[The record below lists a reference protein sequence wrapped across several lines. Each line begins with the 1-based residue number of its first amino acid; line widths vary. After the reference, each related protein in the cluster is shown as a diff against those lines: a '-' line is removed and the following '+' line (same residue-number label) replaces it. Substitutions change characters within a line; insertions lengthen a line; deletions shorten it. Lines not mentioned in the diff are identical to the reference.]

1 MIPRERQPLP
11 AGLRPMLAMLMTAPP
26 PDDGSWALEM
36 KWDGVR
42 ALAFVE
48 RGRVR
53 LMSRTERDITVAYP
67 ELAGPGHATRH
78 QQLLLDGGA
87 GGFGPDRWAQVEAL
101 QPRLHLR
108 AASPAAPPARQDPA
122 PYPGLALL

>member
-67 ELAGPGHATRH
+67 ELAGLGNATRPK
-78 QQLLLDGGA
+78 QLPLDGEGVV
-87 GGFGPDRWAQVEAL
+87 FGPHR
-101 QPRLHLR
+101 
-108 AASPAAPPARQDPA
+108 SPPF
-122 PYPGLALL
+122 